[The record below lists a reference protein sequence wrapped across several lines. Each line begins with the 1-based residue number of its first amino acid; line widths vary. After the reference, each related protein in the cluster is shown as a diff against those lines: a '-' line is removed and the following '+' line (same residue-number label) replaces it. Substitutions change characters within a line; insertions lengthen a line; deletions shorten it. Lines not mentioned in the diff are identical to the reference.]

1 VGIHHRRLVPDALD
15 PACIFIANS
24 VWKTLQRFNMAVNPN
39 DDTEL

>member
-1 VGIHHRRLVPDALD
+1 VGIHHDDCVPDALD

-24 VWKTLQRFNMAVNPN
+24 VRKRLQRFNMAVNPN